1 VAGAACAAR
10 PGDAINANAHVSG
23 LAVGID
29 WTGTRPGESTCTDER
44 ADPYE
49 LHNLVKDPSYAS
61 QLQFVRTRM
70 KQLCSPP
77 PPGFT
82 L

>member
-1 VAGAACAAR
+1 V
-10 PGDAINANAHVSG
+10 
-23 LAVGID
+23 D
-29 WTGTRPGESTCTDER
+29 WLYIKYQTGEEQLYDEQ

-49 LHNLVKDPSYAS
+49 LHNLVNDPAYTS
-61 QLQFVRTRM
+61 QLQSMRTRM

-82 L
+82 P